1 MEAVTEDAEE
11 FTDLLPGGLLKF
23 PEVRDPMEAVA
34 EDAAEF
40 TDLLPGG
47 LL

>member
-1 MEAVTEDAEE
+1 
-11 FTDLLPGGLLKF
+11 
-23 PEVRDPMEAVA
+23 MEAVA

-47 LL
+47 LLKFPEVRDPTEAVAEDEQHHDKQAHLVK